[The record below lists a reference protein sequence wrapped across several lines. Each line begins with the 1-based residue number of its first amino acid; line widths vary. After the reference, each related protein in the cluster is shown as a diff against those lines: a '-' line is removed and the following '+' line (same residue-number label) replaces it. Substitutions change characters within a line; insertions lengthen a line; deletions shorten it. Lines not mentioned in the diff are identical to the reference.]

1 MGNTLLP
8 KRVSPAQSYRPVI
21 LTVQGHVEGVF
32 STQPKGILVHS
43 TRSTSPVNNQL
54 QEFYGT
60 INYVRQG
67 ADGLGWNATCGPN
80 ILAIHMQANQWAWN
94 AREDSLNYIAIEHAQ
109 PNLDG
114 PIDDNTLKA
123 SAYYIKHYVLL
134 MYPNINI
141 NIVHHSELPAGKR
154 DGKTDV
160 FRWTDTKHIKEFNN
174 RLIELVKEV

>member
-8 KRVSPAQSYRPVI
+8 KRVSPAQPYRPVI

-43 TRSTSPVNNQL
+43 TRSTNQTNNQL

-60 INYVRQG
+60 LNYVRGG

-109 PNLDG
+109 ANLND

-123 SAYYIKHYVLL
+123 SAYYIKHYVLPMWPKMPL
-134 MYPNINI
+134 SII
-141 NIVHHSELPAGKR
+141 HHSELPAGIR

-160 FRWTDTKHIKEFNN
+160 YSRTDTLNIKKFNN
-174 RLIELVKEV
+174 RLYDLIKEV